1 MRLCSEENDKRYFSF
16 FENGG
21 EGGIASLSRRYA
33 EMSLRG
39 CFLLSM
45 RSTTAF
51 KPLALWAGFSSQ
63 PLKRQHPNPLETNWG
78 VGGEGGIRTH
88 GSLRYFSFQD

>member
-1 MRLCSEENDKRYFSF
+1 MCSEENDKRYFSF

-39 CFLLSM
+39 CFQLS
-45 RSTTAF
+45 
-51 KPLALWAGFSSQ
+51 
-63 PLKRQHPNPLETNWG
+63 
-78 VGGEGGIRTH
+78 I
-88 GSLRYFSFQD
+88 